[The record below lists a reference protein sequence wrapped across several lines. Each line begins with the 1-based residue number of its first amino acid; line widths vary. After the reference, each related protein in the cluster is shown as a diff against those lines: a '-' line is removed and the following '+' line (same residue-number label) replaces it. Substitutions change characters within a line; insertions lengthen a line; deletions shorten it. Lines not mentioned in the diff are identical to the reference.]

1 MLRRASR
8 GPGDGA
14 RSYSK
19 EAVAMFDGV
28 SRRSGRRGGR
38 RRFAWAF
45 GLLAAVLS
53 WPAAGAR
60 AQEGPYFVTYGRTME
75 EPGNLEIAL
84 APVLGEQR
92 GGGNFLAAA
101 LELEYGVK
109 AWWTTELY
117 VDGQTT
123 AGDSAVLTGFR
134 WEHRVRPLLLEHWLN
149 PVLYVEFED
158 ITEADKTLLEV
169 VGHDVAADHAVPNRI
184 AQGVSQ
190 REMETKLI
198 LSSSLGDWDLS
209 ENLIAEKDLAGP
221 PWEFGYAVGLS
232 RPLAPAAR
240 PGACSYCPENFIA
253 GIEMYGGLGD
263 AHGVGLRDT
272 SHYLA
277 PVLAWDLPGGPALRI
292 SPAFGLNAASHRFLL
307 RGGISYELS
316 GFGLRHRR
324 WARGGDA
331 E

>member
-1 MLRRASR
+1 
-8 GPGDGA
+8 
-14 RSYSK
+14 
-19 EAVAMFDGV
+19 MFDGV
-28 SRRSGRRGGR
+28 SCHSGRCGGR
-38 RRFAWAF
+38 RRFVWAF

-75 EPGNLEIAL
+75 EPGNLEISL

-101 LELEYGVK
+101 LELEYGLE

-117 VDGQTT
+117 VDGQAT
-123 AGDSAVLTGFR
+123 AGDSAVVTGFR

-169 VGHDVAADHAVPNRI
+169 VGHDVAGDQAVPNRI
-184 AQGVSQ
+184 AQGVRQ

-209 ENLIAEKDLAGP
+209 ENLIAEKNLAGP
-221 PWEFGYAVGLS
+221 PWEFGYAVGRPAAGARGAAGRLHPVPRELHRRDRDVRRS
-232 RPLAPAAR
+232 RRRPRRGSAGHVALPGAGAGVGPARRAGAPHLAGVRAECRQPPLPAALRDLLRALGLRAPA
-240 PGACSYCPENFIA
+240 PPVGA
-253 GIEMYGGLGD
+253 
-263 AHGVGLRDT
+263 
-272 SHYLA
+272 
-277 PVLAWDLPGGPALRI
+277 
-292 SPAFGLNAASHRFLL
+292 
-307 RGGISYELS
+307 
-316 GFGLRHRR
+316 
-324 WARGGDA
+324 
-331 E
+331 

>member
-1 MLRRASR
+1 
-8 GPGDGA
+8 
-14 RSYSK
+14 
-19 EAVAMFDGV
+19 MFRVV
-28 SRRSGRRGGR
+28 SRRAAGCGGWRRL
-38 RRFAWAF
+38 AWAF
-45 GLLAAVLS
+45 GLVAVVLS

-60 AQEGPYFVTYGRTME
+60 AQEGPYFVTYDRGME
-75 EPGNLEIAL
+75 EPGNLEISL
-84 APVLGEQR
+84 SPVLGEQR
-92 GGGNFLAAA
+92 GAGNFLAAA

-117 VDGQTT
+117 VDGQAT

-134 WEHRVRPLLLEHWLN
+134 WEHRVRPLLLEHWIN

-184 AQGVSQ
+184 AQSARL
-190 REMETKLI
+190 RELETKLI

-209 ENLIAEKDLAGP
+209 ENLIAEKNLAGP

-232 RPLAPAAR
+232 RPLALAAR
-240 PGACSYCPENFIA
+240 PGACTLCPENFIA

-263 AHGVGLRDT
+263 GHGLGLRDT
-272 SHYLA
+272 SHNLA

-307 RGGISYELS
+307 RCGISYELS
-316 GFGLRHRR
+316 DFGHRR
-324 WARGGDA
+324 RRRARAGDA
-331 E
+331 G